1 MVQGKVQRVPALL
14 LALLVATLF
23 ALALAGCGDQ
33 SSSSSASS
41 SEASQEATD
50 SSATSSEVAIP
61 DELADVAAATKS
73 IATNADAAKAED
85 LSSLPSAD
93 NADAV
98 ERAASEIDTGIE
110 DESKAP
116 SGQTLV
122 YTGGIQILVPST
134 WNYRVENNGWDLESR
149 SGQLWG
155 GIYAYARQSSNT
167 YDVEAM
173 AASIPQM
180 LNENG
185 FTNIRVIEY
194 NNCYSTNGTLCS
206 AYIHCVGQKDG
217 YTFMYY
223 YEYILSKNYINF
235 MYLSGEA
242 SNFSAN
248 ISELQGI
255 TNSLAF
261 NEGEMI

>member
-73 IATNADAAKAED
+73 IATSADAAKAED

-206 AYIHCVGQKDG
+206 AYIFYAASRGG
-217 YTFMYY
+217 S
-223 YEYILSKNYINF
+223 EYVLFQQFVESASYINVLELGGPSAGF
-235 MYLSGEA
+235 EANYNDLKAAANSLGFVPGEA
-242 SNFSAN
+242 
-248 ISELQGI
+248 I
-255 TNSLAF
+255 
-261 NEGEMI
+261 